1 MPGGASHA
9 VPVAQQFSQSVPS
22 SRFSSR
28 GLGNSCVT
36 ARKNGQVYLAGSW
49 LSARVRMF
57 ACITWTLLV
66 LSNCWRF
73 SCRPK
78 MPYLCGPQTS
88 RRAGGRGLCNWNPME
103 SLARLEWV
111 AFLERLVGMEDPIP
125 ASPSTFSLKLV
136 SQGHTAGHISEFEDG
151 KSESV
156 TMCPVFSMFI
166 HDQS

>member
-1 MPGGASHA
+1 MPGGTSHA
-9 VPVAQQFSQSVPS
+9 VPVVQQFSQSVPS